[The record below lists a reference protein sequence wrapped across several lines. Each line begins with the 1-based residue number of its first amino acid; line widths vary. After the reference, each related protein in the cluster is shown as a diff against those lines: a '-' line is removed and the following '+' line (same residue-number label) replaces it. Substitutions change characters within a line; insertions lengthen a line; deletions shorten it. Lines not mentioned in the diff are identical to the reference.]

1 VKEKELLNVPVDE
14 PLTIYEPVGC
24 AECNDAGYRGRIGVY
39 ELMEVTPELKRIIAR
54 DGSAE
59 EIKNQAL
66 KDGMSTLRMSA
77 GALVVRGI
85 TSMNEMMKV
94 SFDS

>member
-1 VKEKELLNVPVDE
+1 MTPVTEDV
-14 PLTIYEPVGC
+14 L
-24 AECNDAGYRGRIGVY
+24 VY